1 MISEVNW
8 KKQTKLFFP
17 PLAPVSLETLA
28 SFYPSACFYKM
39 IDKKYLKIRAYLV
52 RQRNKSE
59 LLKCLF
65 PFSRQLNTKQN
76 TIWSGDS
83 SEINST
89 KNTLI
94 HSEGKL
100 NIVVTHIIRVSSEQ
114 NGDAVGRTSL
124 R

>member
-1 MISEVNW
+1 
-8 KKQTKLFFP
+8 
-17 PLAPVSLETLA
+17 
-28 SFYPSACFYKM
+28 M
-39 IDKKYLKIRAYLV
+39 IDKKYLEIRAYLV

-59 LLKCLF
+59 LVKCLF